1 MTLTAYTLAS
11 YLDSEA
17 DALRHDIAAA
27 ADVPLADVN
36 LR

>member
-11 YLDSEA
+11 YLDS